1 MNRTELARKA
11 KTAAGQMVRAKGYI
25 SMVDVLMAMGTLTKE
40 NYERWRF
47 RQVPHLEQVLP
58 GSLSKFQFLL
68 RTLRSHA
75 RDELRLTPSRTV
87 YTSWG
92 KGRRQPLRFSK
103 YANPYIEELY
113 STHYVSRKLKQ
124 AKLKPQSATLGP
136 EPDQEPRL
144 ASAPPQP

>member
-1 MNRTELARKA
+1 MNRSELARRA
-11 KTAAGQMVRAKGYI
+11 KTAAGEMLQAKGYI

-40 NYERWRF
+40 HYERWRF

-58 GSLSKFQFLL
+58 GNLNQFQFLL

-92 KGRRQPLRFSK
+92 KGRRQQLRFSK
-103 YANPYIEELY
+103 YGNPYVEELY
-113 STHYVSRKLKQ
+113 STHYVSRKLTQ
-124 AKLKPQSATLGP
+124 AKPKHLDATPGP
-136 EPDQEPRL
+136 EPDPEARPT
-144 ASAPPQP
+144 SIPTQP

>member
-1 MNRTELARKA
+1 MNRTDLALKA
-11 KTAAGQMVRAKGYI
+11 KTTAGQMLQAKGYI

-58 GSLSKFQFLL
+58 GSLNKFQFLL

-75 RDELRLTPSRTV
+75 RDELGLTPSRTV

-103 YANPYIEELY
+103 YGNPYVEELY
-113 STHYVSRKLKQ
+113 STHYVSRRLKQ
-124 AKLKPQSATLGP
+124 AKPKPLGATLGP
-136 EPDQEPRL
+136 EPDLEPRPT
-144 ASAPPQP
+144 STPPQP